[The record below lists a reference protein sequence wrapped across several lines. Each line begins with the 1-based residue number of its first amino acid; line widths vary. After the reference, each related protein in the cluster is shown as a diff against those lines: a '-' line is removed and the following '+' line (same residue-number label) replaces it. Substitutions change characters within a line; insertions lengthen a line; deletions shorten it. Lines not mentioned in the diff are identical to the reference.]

1 MSATQTTTEKAEL
14 FKIAVVGSGGV
25 GKSAITLRFVN
36 NTFVDYYDPT
46 IEDSYSKQVLVDGKT
61 VKLEIL
67 DTAGQEYEILRDSY
81 MRNNDGFILVY
92 SMVDRSSFEELEK
105 KFMNHIVQCKDG
117 SMDVPMV
124 LVGNKCDLESSRQ
137 VQKSVG
143 RDMAKKWN
151 IPFLELSAKQG
162 TNVQECFQAIVRQL
176 REMNEEEDGQPKKD
190 TTDGQ
195 KKCLIM

>member
-1 MSATQTTTEKAEL
+1 MVSSLNIYRNGEINFCLKFNHRHHFNL
-14 FKIAVVGSGGV
+14 GISSKI
-25 GKSAITLRFVN
+25 I
-36 NTFVDYYDPT
+36 
-46 IEDSYSKQVLVDGKT
+46 I
-61 VKLEIL
+61 
-67 DTAGQEYEILRDSY
+67 EYEILRDSY